1 MNAVFRSIFIAFFV
15 LQNVRGQPAELS
27 PSMRLRAE
35 AQVSSRG
42 IFLSD
47 IVENP
52 GDLASIRVADA
63 PVFGRSTMLLRAQVA
78 EMVHLQLPE
87 IAVTN
92 WAGAARIRISRK
104 TQMLD
109 ESMLKEL
116 LSSTLQRDVVR
127 DRGELELRLMR
138 PWAAVSVPDEALSVR
153 VLDLP
158 NAGVTPNFILRFE
171 IQAAAQSIGIW
182 QVPLQARI
190 IHEIWVARSSL
201 TRGQIL
207 QSSDWLAEKRD
218 ILILRD
224 AVGAAHMSD
233 DSCEL
238 TENIP
243 AGSPLL
249 SRSIKPR
256 TVVRRGKMIE
266 ALLQDGKLV
275 ISVKAE
281 ALEDG
286 AVGQTIR
293 VRNVASRRE
302 FRGKVENEQTIVV
315 NL

>member
-1 MNAVFRSIFIAFFV
+1 MNAAFRSIFIMFCL
-15 LQNVRGQPAELS
+15 LQAAHGQSAEPA
-27 PSMRLRAE
+27 PSIRLRAE
-35 AQVSSRG
+35 VQVSSRG

-52 GDLASIRVADA
+52 GELASIRIADA

-78 EMVHLQLPE
+78 EMVHQQLPE
-87 IAVTN
+87 VAVTN
-92 WAGAARIRISRK
+92 WAGAARTRISRK

-116 LSSTLQRDVVR
+116 LGSTLQRDVVR

-138 PWAAVSVPDEALSVR
+138 PWAAISIPDEALSVR

-171 IQAAAQSIGIW
+171 IQAGAQSVGIW

-201 TRGQIL
+201 ARGQIL

-224 AVGAAHMSD
+224 AVGAIHMND

-256 TVVRRGKMIE
+256 TIVRRGKMIE

-293 VRNVASRRE
+293 VRNMASRRE
-302 FRGKVENEQTIVV
+302 FRGKV
-315 NL
+315 